1 MEYEKEIT
9 VPANTSESSP
19 VEDTLKLDKG
29 IVEDAY
35 IYFPAGN
42 MHKVLVKILHG
53 EFQIAPMNRSEWLR
67 GEGAKVPIAHN
78 YDMTQAPYYW
88 KIFACSPGTTYEHK
102 PLLHVGL
109 NPAYIVRPENVIVGQ
124 LKLIKNFLAKM
135 FGEEE

>member
-9 VPANTSESSP
+9 VPANRLESLP
-19 VEDTLKLDKG
+19 IEETLKLDKG
-29 IVEDAY
+29 IIEDAY
-35 IYFPAGN
+35 VYFPAGCV
-42 MHKVLVKILHG
+42 HKVKVKILHG

-67 GEGAKVPIAHN
+67 GEGSKVPVAHN

-88 KIFACSPGTTYEHK
+88 KIIACSPDTVYEHK

-135 FGEEE
+135 FGEE